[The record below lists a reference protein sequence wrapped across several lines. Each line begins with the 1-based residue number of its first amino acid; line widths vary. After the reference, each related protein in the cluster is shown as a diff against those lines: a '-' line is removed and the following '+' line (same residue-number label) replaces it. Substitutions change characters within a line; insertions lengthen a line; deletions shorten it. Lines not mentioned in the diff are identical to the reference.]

1 MATRPDIAAVRHEGE
16 SDPAPARSKPA
27 EVEDDSFRPRCLSV
41 DLEVGREDGRI
52 HAVGAVRADTG
63 QRLLRSGGGLAAAL
77 ARLDELADG
86 ADFVLGHNLIAF
98 DLRYL
103 EAAKPGL
110 RLLKLPPVDT
120 LRLSPLAFPRN
131 PYHHL
136 VKHYQDG
143 GLRRGRV
150 NDPELDARLALE
162 VFGDQRKALR
172 EAAPD
177 LPDLLTAWHW
187 LTTPEPDDQDRALVE
202 FFGCP
207 RLAPCW
213 LLHCE
218 CGAGGPGCGRC
229 RA

>member
-1 MATRPDIAAVRHEGE
+1 MATRPDTAAIRHEGK
-16 SDPAPARSKPA
+16 SNPTPAKSKPA

-41 DLEVGREDGRI
+41 DLEVGREDGGI
-52 HAVGAVRADTG
+52 HAVGAVRGDTD
-63 QRLLRSGGGLAAAL
+63 QRLLHSGGGLAAAL
-77 ARLDELADG
+77 AKLDELAAG

-98 DLRYL
+98 DLPRL
-103 EAAKPGL
+103 EAEKSGL

-162 VFGDQRKALR
+162 VFRDQRKALR
-172 EAAPD
+172 EAARD

-187 LTTPEPDDQDRALVE
+187 LTTPEPNDQDRALDE
-202 FFGCP
+202 FFSE
-207 RLAPCW
+207 L
-213 LLHCE
+213 
-218 CGAGGPGCGRC
+218 
-229 RA
+229 RAAQQAFIDKRHVGNIVVVP